1 MQFID
6 FKKKHFTKNDD
17 TGDYFIEISKDEVG
31 YGELKVQEKKNDD
44 TYADFDFE
52 TIDSLDKV
60 TIKTAEPHDIRVHF

>member
-6 FKKKHFTKNDD
+6 FKKEHFTKNDD